1 MADSRLAPG
10 AVLGRYRLQRLLG
23 TGGMSSVWK
32 ARDERLGRPVAVKVL
47 SETLALDASFVKR
60 FGREARIAAGLSHPN
75 LVGVYDYSA
84 DGPRPYI
91 VSEYVE
97 GGTLA
102 DRLASDDPIDA
113 EALTRQLLGALEHI
127 HAAGVI
133 HRDVKPANVLID
145 PDGRS
150 RLTDFG
156 VAQPGGGTR
165 MTETGKVFGTLGYMA
180 PEVRQGGEADERSDL
195 YSAGV
200 VISEAI
206 GDHGRADLG
215 ALAARL
221 RDEDPQRRPR
231 SAGEAL
237 ALLDSGQASTAVL
250 TAPTAVVAKPSR
262 APRRGRRRVF
272 QQALLALVVIG
283 AGLAVAQLLGGGDG
297 GNSASAGAEKKPRP
311 RVVTAPAP
319 DPVTV
324 TTVETVK
331 TTPKTTDPCGALR
344 ASGGLPPD
352 QKALEKIQKACEK
365 AAKKGAESQSLPP
378 GLQPGG
384 PQAGD

>member
-10 AVLGRYRLQRLLG
+10 VVLGRYRLERLLG

-32 ARDERLGRPVAVKVL
+32 ARDERLGRPVAVKIL
-47 SETLALDASFVKR
+47 SETLALDSSFVKR
-60 FGREARIAAGLSHPN
+60 FAREARVAAGLSHPN
-75 LVGVYDYSA
+75 LVGVYDFSA
-84 DGPRPYI
+84 DIPRPYI
-91 VSEYVE
+91 VSEYIE

-102 DRLASDDPIDA
+102 ERLESGGAIDA
-113 EALTRQLLGALEHI
+113 EALARQLLSALEHI
-127 HAAGVI
+127 HQAGVI

-180 PEVRQGGEADERSDL
+180 PEVRQGADADERSDL

-200 VISEAI
+200 VIAEAT
-206 GDHGRADLG
+206 GDHGPADLR

-221 RDEDPQRRPR
+221 QAEDPQRRPR
-231 SAGEAL
+231 SAGAAL
-237 ALLDSGQASTAVL
+237 ALLDSGQQGTAVL
-250 TAPTAVVAKPSR
+250 TAPTAVAR
-262 APRRGRRRVF
+262 TPRRGRRRVF
-272 QQALLALVVIG
+272 RQALLAIAILG
-283 AGLAVAQLLGGGDG
+283 AGLALAQVLGGGGD
-297 GNSASAGAEKKPRP
+297 GNSASAGADKKPRP

-324 TTVETVK
+324 IQTETVP
-331 TTPKTTDPCGALR
+331 TTPTTTDPCGALR
-344 ASGGLPPD
+344 ASGGIPPD
-352 QKALEKIQKACEK
+352 QKALEKIQKACEQATK
-365 AAKKGAESQSLPP
+365 HAADQGGSIPP
-378 GLQPGG
+378 GHQPGG
-384 PQAGD
+384 PHGAGD